1 MRRLKMEGVA
11 TEVRPEIKVEKLEGL
26 DPEFSGGSTHTA
38 RALLT
43 NTTTKDFDYTL
54 ELYLGVTK
62 AATSGQGV
70 VTIPA
75 GQSLYA
81 DFILTMPLDEAT
93 HHVYLDVIV
102 AGELI
107 KHYQATED
115 VTIVI
120 APDIEI
126 GPITWV

>member
-1 MRRLKMEGVA
+1 MEAVA

-26 DPEFSGGSTHTA
+26 DPEFDARSTHTA

-43 NTTTKDFDYTL
+43 NPTNKSFDYTL
-54 ELYLGVTK
+54 ELYLGAAK
-62 AATSGQGV
+62 ATTSGQGV

-75 GQSLYA
+75 GQSQYV
-81 DFILTMPLDEAT
+81 DFTLTMPSDEAT
-93 HHVYLDVIV
+93 HHVYLDVWV

-115 VTIVI
+115 VTVVI

-126 GPITWV
+126 GPITWE